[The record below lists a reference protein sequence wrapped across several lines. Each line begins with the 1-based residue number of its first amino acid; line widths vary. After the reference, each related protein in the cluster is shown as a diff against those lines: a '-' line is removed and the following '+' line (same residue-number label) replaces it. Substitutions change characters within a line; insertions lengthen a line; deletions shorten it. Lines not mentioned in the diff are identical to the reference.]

1 MTESSPASA
10 VARLRARRLRLLITN
25 DDGIHAPGF
34 AVLERIAAALSDDV
48 WLVAPEAEQSGASH
62 SLTLHMPLRMRRVSL
77 RKFAVLGT
85 PTDCVMLGAKHIIP
99 KYGAEEGDARAP
111 DLVLSGVNRG
121 SNVADDITYS
131 GTIAGAMEGCTLG
144 LASIALSQAYGFK
157 REEVSWAT
165 AEQHAPPLIARLLDA
180 GWPSDVLLNVNFPD
194 AAPDE
199 IAEIAVTI
207 QGRRDSHMA
216 MIVAREDTRGV
227 PYYWIGFERKRSN
240 PPKGTDLRAIYD
252 GLISVTPLHL
262 NLTHADTMPDLARAV
277 ASLPQRSAEEG

>member
-1 MTESSPASA
+1 MSDSPPATE
-10 VARLRARRLRLLITN
+10 VARLRQRALRILITN

-48 WLVAPEAEQSGASH
+48 WLVAPESEQSGASH
-62 SLTLHMPLRMRRVSL
+62 SLTLHMPLRMRRVAA

-85 PTDCVMLGAKHIIP
+85 PTDCVMLAAKHIIP
-99 KYGAEEGDARAP
+99 KFGAEEGDARPP

-121 SNVADDITYS
+121 SNVADDVTYS

-144 LASIALSQAYGFK
+144 LPSIALSQACGFK
-157 REEVSWAT
+157 REEVSWAA
-165 AEQHAPPLIARLLDA
+165 AESCAPPLIARLLAA

-199 IAEIAVTI
+199 IAEVAVTI
-207 QGRRDSHMA
+207 QGRRDAHMA

-227 PYYWIGFERKRSN
+227 AYYWIGFERKRSN
-240 PPKGTDLRAIYD
+240 PPKGTDLRAVYD

-277 ASLPQRSAEEG
+277 AGLPQRGEQEG